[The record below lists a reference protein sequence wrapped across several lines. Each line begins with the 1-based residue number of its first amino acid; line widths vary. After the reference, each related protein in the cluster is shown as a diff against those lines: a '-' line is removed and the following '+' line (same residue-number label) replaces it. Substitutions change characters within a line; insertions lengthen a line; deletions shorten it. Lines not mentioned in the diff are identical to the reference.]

1 MIESA
6 GWWWNVVQCDVM
18 VLGETLT
25 FPRQISLG
33 GKKLLLL
40 FPRGN
45 CIIANTFAFFPYLL
59 PLESLYQW
67 VGKLSFKTRYR
78 FNAGLFSLLQCLSHG
93 SLRRAVGFL
102 LLPNK
107 MVGILGHQYLSQDA
121 FQRQP

>member
-59 PLESLYQW
+59 PLNHFTSGWENFPLKQDTGSMLACF
-67 VGKLSFKTRYR
+67 LSC
-78 FNAGLFSLLQCLSHG
+78 NACLMDH
-93 SLRRAVGFL
+93 
-102 LLPNK
+102 
-107 MVGILGHQYLSQDA
+107 
-121 FQRQP
+121 